1 VLDMLNTV
9 ANVDGQS
16 HDFWQSDADVSD
28 WLVRAGWLAGPL
40 AGRYPAGVLLA
51 VARHLREA
59 IRTLVEARKAGHAA
73 SADALNVFL
82 RQAPSHPVL
91 VWDGDTPRVE
101 RLRPTDS
108 VEQCLAPLAE
118 AAAQLLAEGE
128 FQLVRVCEHPD
139 CTLWFYDRTK
149 SHKRRWCSMAVC
161 GNRHKVAEYRK
172 RQQA

>member
-1 VLDMLNTV
+1 
-9 ANVDGQS
+9 
-16 HDFWQSDADVSD
+16 
-28 WLVRAGWLAGPL
+28 
-40 AGRYPAGVLLA
+40 VLL
-51 VARHLREA
+51 
-59 IRTLVEARKAGHAA
+59 
-73 SADALNVFL
+73 
-82 RQAPSHPVL
+82 
-91 VWDGDTPRVE
+91 WDGDTPRGE
-101 RLRPTDS
+101 RLRPPVS
-108 VEQCLAPLAE
+108 VEQCRAPVAE